1 MTKVIPFD
9 ARLAAHRRID
19 TAGDR
24 AAAVMARLDK
34 PMPQPRVPVFLRS
47 IPSRSVDVPPAVLAR
62 VEAAVLPKREHWRSV
77 PDAPRRRDYE
87 RSGRLSNM
95 QRLIGGE
102 S

>member
-1 MTKVIPFD
+1 MIPFD

-19 TAGDR
+19 VAGDR

-47 IPSRSVDVPPAVLAR
+47 VASRSVDVPPAVLAR

-77 PDAPRRRDYE
+77 ADAPRRRDYE
-87 RSGRLSNM
+87 AGGRLDAL
-95 QRLIGGE
+95 QRLTQ
-102 S
+102 